1 MMKTFVAKSKD
12 VNPDWLLLDVTD
24 LTLGK
29 ISVEIAN
36 RLRGKKKANLYST
49 C

>member
-1 MMKTFVAKSKD
+1 MCAL
-12 VNPDWLLLDVTD
+12 PIALDVTD

-36 RLRGKKKANLYST
+36 RLRGKKKAIFTLVAQVTGPSYLA
-49 C
+49 